1 MRYLLGLDIGT
12 SGTKT
17 VLFDERGNVMAE
29 ASECYPLS
37 QPQNGWA
44 EQDPLH
50 WWEAVRETV
59 PAVIKKSKVNKKD
72 VVGIGLSG
80 QMHGLVM
87 LSDKGNVLR
96 PAILWCDG
104 RTAKQCREMEA
115 ILGRERLIAI
125 TGNAAMEGFTAAK
138 ILWVRENEPAL
149 YEQCKHV
156 LLPKDYIRYRLCGTF
171 AIDVADASGTQLLD
185 VTKRQWSREVCEAF
199 GVDMSLLPTV
209 MESPE
214 VSGYLRADVA
224 AELGLPAGIP
234 VAAGGGD
241 NACAALGSGV
251 CREGKAFTT
260 VGTSGV
266 IVAHTDTVKIDA
278 GARYH
283 TFCAAVPGAWHM
295 LGITQFAGGSLN
307 WFRNQIATEYSYKE
321 LDSLCE
327 KLPIGSDHLLF
338 MPFLMGERNPLL
350 GIKSRGVFF
359 GLSAIHQKPHMGRA
373 VMEGVAYSLYD
384 LLEVFRSSGAA
395 CDDMLLCGGGA
406 KSPFWTKMFADVYG
420 IDVKTGASGES
431 ACLGAAILAGCAAG
445 VYATVQEGCDAT
457 VQTGR
462 SYTANAENHQA
473 YMKFYRIFRNLY
485 PTLRESFDTLND
497 L

>member
-29 ASECYPLS
+29 ASACYPLS
-37 QPQNGWA
+37 QPKNGWA

-50 WWEAVRETV
+50 WWEAVADTV
-59 PAVIKKSKVNKKD
+59 PTVVKKSGVDKKD
-72 VVGIGLSG
+72 IVGIGLSG

-87 LSDKGNVLR
+87 LNDVGRVLR

-138 ILWVRENEPAL
+138 ILWVRENEPHL
-149 YEQCKHV
+149 LEQCKHI

-171 AIDVADASGTQLLD
+171 VIDMADASGTQLLD
-185 VTKRQWSREVCEAF
+185 VTKREWSREVCDAF
-199 GVDMSLLPTV
+199 DIDMSLLPTA

-214 VSGYLRADVA
+214 VSGYLSPEVAD
-224 AELGLPAGIP
+224 ELGLPAGIP

-266 IVAHTDTVKIDA
+266 IVAHTDAVKIDA
-278 GARYH
+278 DARYH
-283 TFCAAVPGAWHM
+283 AFCAAVPGAWHM
-295 LGITQFAGGSLN
+295 LGTTQAAGGSLN
-307 WFRNQIATEYSYKE
+307 WFRNQIAKEYAYKE
-321 LDSLCE
+321 LDEMC
-327 KLPIGSDHLLF
+327 KALPIGADNLLF

-350 GIKSRGVFF
+350 GIKARGVFF
-359 GLSAIHQKPHMGRA
+359 GLSAIHQKSHMARA

-384 LLEVFRSSGAA
+384 LLEIFRSAGAP

-406 KSPFWTKMFADVYG
+406 KSAFWSKMFADVYG
-420 IDVKTGASGES
+420 IDIKTGASGES
-431 ACLGAAILAGCAAG
+431 ACLGAAILGGCAAG
-445 VYATVQEGCDAT
+445 VYSSVQEGCDIAVKMGKT
-457 VQTGR
+457 F
-462 SYTANAENHQA
+462 AHEPENHTA
-473 YMKFYRIFRNLY
+473 YMKFYRIYRDLY
-485 PTLRESFDTLND
+485 PKLRESFDTLNA
-497 L
+497 

>member
-44 EQDPLH
+44 EQNPLH
-50 WWEAVRETV
+50 WWEAVKETV
-59 PAVIKKSKVNKKD
+59 PAVVKKSGVKKED
-72 VVGIGLSG
+72 IVGLGLSG

-87 LSDKGNVLR
+87 LDDAGTVLR

-104 RTAKQCREMEA
+104 RTAKQCREMEQ

-138 ILWVRENEPAL
+138 ILWVRENEPHL
-149 YEQCKHV
+149 YEKCKHI

-171 AIDVADASGTQLLD
+171 AIDMADASGTQLLD
-185 VTKRQWSREVCEAF
+185 VSKREWSREVCDAF
-199 GVDMSLLPTV
+199 GVDMSLLPTA

-214 VSGYLRADVA
+214 VSGYLKADIA
-224 AELGLPAGIP
+224 AKLGLPAGIP

-266 IVAHTDTVKIDA
+266 IVAHTDAVRIDA

-283 TFCAAVPGAWHM
+283 AFCAAVPGAWHM
-295 LGITQFAGGSLN
+295 LGTTQAAGGSLN

-321 LDSLCE
+321 LDSLC
-327 KLPIGSDHLLF
+327 KQLPIGSDNLIF

-350 GIKSRGVFF
+350 GIKARGVFF
-359 GLSAIHQKPHMGRA
+359 GLSAIHQKHHMARA
-373 VMEGVAYSLYD
+373 VMEGVAYSLFD
-384 LLEVFRSSGAA
+384 LLEVFRESGAP

-406 KSPFWTKMFADVYG
+406 KSPFWAKMFADVYG
-420 IDVKTGASGES
+420 IDIKTGASGES
-431 ACLGAAILAGCAAG
+431 ACLGAAILGGCAAG
-445 VYATVQEGCDAT
+445 VYASVEEGCDAT
-457 VQTGR
+457 VQMGKT
-462 SYTANAENHQA
+462 YTANAQNHLA
-473 YMKFYRIFRNLY
+473 YMRFYRIYRDLY
-485 PTLRESFDTLND
+485 PKLRPSFDALNA
-497 L
+497 